1 MKFFN
6 NKLSRINLLILVG
19 ILTYLYTNM
28 SNSDGYGAAIA
39 KASPS
44 VINISSKKNIDTRSF
59 NGRLPNDLMGSG
71 IIISNDGYIITNLH
85 VIEGTRSI
93 EVELDDGQV
102 YTASLIGFDE
112 RSDLAVIKITPI
124 DTLQPIEVSNSSSVQ
139 IGDQVIAIGN
149 AFGLGK
155 TFTSGIISATGRDYG
170 NPYLELIQTDAAIN
184 PGNSGGAL
192 INHKGN
198 LIGMNTKIFS
208 QTGSYAGIGFALPA
222 NKMIEVASEIIQY
235 GSVKRSWIGDFRV
248 KVKRFLLNNNP
259 TYGLEILELRNYGP
273 LFNSGKIK
281 PGAIILSINNES
293 PTWENLTG
301 ALKNSFPGDEIDFQ
315 ILQNSNLKDYKVV
328 TEAIPAQWVT
338 HLSRWDLVFLKTK
351 QYPPLHHLLE
361 SFQSLLL
368 TCIHMLR

>member
-1 MKFFN
+1 
-6 NKLSRINLLILVG
+6 
-19 ILTYLYTNM
+19 M
-28 SNSDGYGAAIA
+28 SNSDGYVKAIA

-44 VINISSKKNIDTRSF
+44 VINISSKKSIDARLFDGRSV
-59 NGRLPNDLMGSG
+59 NDFMGSG

-85 VIEGTRSI
+85 VIEGTSII

-102 YTASLIGFDE
+102 YPASLIGFDE
-112 RSDLAVIKITPI
+112 RSDLAVIKINPI
-124 DTLQPIEVSNSSSVQ
+124 DSLKPIEVSNSSSVQ
-139 IGDQVIAIGN
+139 IGDEAIAIGN

-328 TEAIPAQWVT
+328 TEAIPTQ
-338 HLSRWDLVFLKTK
+338 
-351 QYPPLHHLLE
+351 
-361 SFQSLLL
+361 
-368 TCIHMLR
+368 

>member
-1 MKFFN
+1 MRFFN
-6 NKLSRINLLILVG
+6 NKLSRINFLILLG

-28 SNSDGYGAAIA
+28 SNDNGYVEAIS

-44 VINISSKKNIDTRSF
+44 VINIRSAKNIETRLF
-59 NGRLPNDLMGSG
+59 DGAIENDVIGSG
-71 IIISNDGYIITNLH
+71 IIISNDGYIITNMH
-85 VIEGTRSI
+85 VIEGKRLI
-93 EVELDDGQV
+93 NVELDDGQV
-102 YTASLIGFDE
+102 YKASLIGFDE
-112 RSDLAVIKITPI
+112 RSDLAVIKIVPSDPLT
-124 DTLQPIEVSNSSSVQ
+124 PIEVSNSSSVQ

-208 QTGSYAGIGFALPA
+208 KTGSYTGIGFALPA
-222 NKMIEVASEIIQY
+222 NKMIEVASEIIQF

-248 KVKRFLLNNNP
+248 KAKRFLLNNELA
-259 TYGLEILELRNYGP
+259 YGLEILELRNYGP
-273 LFNSGKIK
+273 LFNSEKIK
-281 PGAIILSINNES
+281 PGDIILSINNES

-301 ALKNSFPGDEIDFQ
+301 ALKNSFPGDEINFQ
-315 ILQNSNLKDYKVV
+315 IVQDSEVNNYIVF
-328 TEAIPAQWVT
+328 TEAIPV
-338 HLSRWDLVFLKTK
+338 K
-351 QYPPLHHLLE
+351 
-361 SFQSLLL
+361 
-368 TCIHMLR
+368 

>member
-1 MKFFN
+1 MRFFN
-6 NKLSRINLLILVG
+6 NKLSRINFLILLG

-28 SNSDGYGAAIA
+28 SNEEGYVEAIS

-44 VINISSKKNIDTRSF
+44 VINISSVKNIETRLF
-59 NGRLPNDLMGSG
+59 NGSIENGVIGSG
-71 IIISNDGYIITNLH
+71 IIISNDGYIITNMH
-85 VIEGTRSI
+85 VIEGKSAI
-93 EVELDDGQV
+93 NVELDDGQV
-102 YTASLIGFDE
+102 YKASLIGFDE
-112 RSDLAVIKITPI
+112 RSDLAVIKIVPSNLLT
-124 DTLQPIEVSNSSSVQ
+124 PIEVSNSSSVQ

-208 QTGSYAGIGFALPA
+208 KTGSYAGIGFALPA

-235 GSVKRSWIGDFRV
+235 GSVKQSWIGDFRV
-248 KVKRFLLNNNP
+248 KAKRFILNGKP
-259 TYGLEILELRNYGP
+259 TFGLEILELRNYGP
-273 LFNSGKIK
+273 LFNIGKIK
-281 PGAIILSINNES
+281 AGAIILSINNES

-315 ILQNSNLKDYKVV
+315 ILQNSNVRDYKIT
-328 TEAIPAQWVT
+328 TEAIPA
-338 HLSRWDLVFLKTK
+338 
-351 QYPPLHHLLE
+351 P
-361 SFQSLLL
+361 
-368 TCIHMLR
+368 

>member
-6 NKLSRINLLILVG
+6 NKLSRINFLILVG
-19 ILTYLYTNM
+19 ILTYLYINM
-28 SNSDGYGAAIA
+28 SNGDGYVGAIA

-44 VINISSKKNIDTRSF
+44 VINISSKSNIETRSF
-59 NGRLPNDLMGSG
+59 DGRLPNNLMGSG

-85 VIEGTRSI
+85 VIKGARII

-102 YTASLIGFDE
+102 YPASLIGFDE
-112 RSDLAVIKITPI
+112 RSDLAVIKITPM
-124 DTLQPIEVSNSSSVQ
+124 DSLEPIEVSNSSSAQ

-248 KVKRFLLNNNP
+248 KVKRFLLNNKP

-281 PGAIILSINNES
+281 QGAIILSINKES

-301 ALKNSFPGDEIDFQ
+301 ALKNSFPGDEIEFQ
-315 ILQNSNLKDYKVV
+315 VLQDSNVNDYKVT
-328 TEAIPAQWVT
+328 TEAIPAQ
-338 HLSRWDLVFLKTK
+338 
-351 QYPPLHHLLE
+351 
-361 SFQSLLL
+361 
-368 TCIHMLR
+368 

>member
-1 MKFFN
+1 MRFFN
-6 NKLSRINLLILVG
+6 NKLSRINFLILVG

-28 SNSDGYGAAIA
+28 SNGDGYVEAIS

-44 VINISSKKNIDTRSF
+44 VVNISSKKNNGTRLF
-59 NGRLPNDLMGSG
+59 NGNSANDVMGSG
-71 IIISNDGYIITNLH
+71 IIISNDGYLITNLH
-85 VIEGTRSI
+85 VIEGTSII
-93 EVELDDGQV
+93 EVELHDGQV
-102 YTASLIGFDE
+102 YPASLIGFDE
-112 RSDLAVIKITPI
+112 RSDLAVIKINPT
-124 DTLQPIEVSNSSSVQ
+124 DTLKPIEVSNSSSVQ

-208 QTGSYAGIGFALPA
+208 KTGSYAGIGFALPA

-235 GSVKRSWIGDFRV
+235 GSVKRSWVGDFRV
-248 KVKRFLLNNNP
+248 KAKRFLLNNKP
-259 TYGLEILELRNYGP
+259 TYGLEILELRNIGP
-273 LFNSGKIK
+273 LFNNGKIK

-293 PTWENLTG
+293 PSWENLTS
-301 ALKNSFPGDEIDFQ
+301 ALKNSFPGDEINFQ
-315 ILQNSNLKDYKVV
+315 ILQDSNVEDYKVV
-328 TEAIPAQWVT
+328 TEAIPIQ
-338 HLSRWDLVFLKTK
+338 
-351 QYPPLHHLLE
+351 
-361 SFQSLLL
+361 
-368 TCIHMLR
+368 

>member
-1 MKFFN
+1 
-6 NKLSRINLLILVG
+6 
-19 ILTYLYTNM
+19 M
-28 SNSDGYGAAIA
+28 SNSDGYVGAIA
-39 KASPS
+39 KASSS
-44 VINISSKKNIDTRSF
+44 VINISIKKNIETRSF
-59 NGRLPNDLMGSG
+59 DRGQLNDLVGSG
-71 IIISNDGYIITNLH
+71 IIISDDGYVITNLH
-85 VIEGTRSI
+85 VIEGARII

-102 YTASLIGFDE
+102 YPASLIGFDE
-112 RSDLAVIKITPI
+112 RSDLAVIKITPM
-124 DTLQPIEVSNSSSVQ
+124 DVLKPIEVSNSSSVQ
-139 IGDQVIAIGN
+139 VGDQVIAIGN

-248 KVKRFLLNNNP
+248 KIKRFLLNNKP

-273 LFNSGKIK
+273 LFNSGKIQ
-281 PGAIILSINNES
+281 PGAIILSVN
-293 PTWENLTG
+293 
-301 ALKNSFPGDEIDFQ
+301 
-315 ILQNSNLKDYKVV
+315 KV
-328 TEAIPAQWVT
+328 P
-338 HLSRWDLVFLKTK
+338 LVFMTIC
-351 QYPPLHHLLE
+351 
-361 SFQSLLL
+361 L
-368 TCIHMLR
+368 TPA

>member
-1 MKFFN
+1 MRFFN
-6 NKLSRINLLILVG
+6 NKLSRINFLILIG
-19 ILTYLYTNM
+19 ILTYLYINM
-28 SNSDGYGAAIA
+28 SNSDGYVGAIA

-44 VINISSKKNIDTRSF
+44 VINISIKKNIEARSF
-59 NGRLPNDLMGSG
+59 DRGQLNDLVGSG
-71 IIISNDGYIITNLH
+71 IIISDDGYVITNLH
-85 VIEGTRSI
+85 VIEGARII

-102 YTASLIGFDE
+102 YPASLIGFDE
-112 RSDLAVIKITPI
+112 RSDLAVIKITPMDI
-124 DTLQPIEVSNSSSVQ
+124 LKPIEISNSSSVQ
-139 IGDQVIAIGN
+139 VGDQVIAIGN

-248 KVKRFLLNNNP
+248 KIKRFLLNNKP

-273 LFNSGKIK
+273 LFNSGDIK
-281 PGAIILSINNES
+281 PGAIILSVNNQL
-293 PTWENLTG
+293 PTWENLTD
-301 ALKNSFPGDEIDFQ
+301 ALNNSFPGDEISFQ
-315 ILQNSNLKDYKVV
+315 ILQNSNVKDFKVV
-328 TEAIPAQWVT
+328 TEAIPI
-338 HLSRWDLVFLKTK
+338 L
-351 QYPPLHHLLE
+351 
-361 SFQSLLL
+361 
-368 TCIHMLR
+368 

>member
-1 MKFFN
+1 MRFFN
-6 NKLSRINLLILVG
+6 NKLSRINFLILLG

-28 SNSDGYGAAIA
+28 SNDNGYVEAIS

-44 VINISSKKNIDTRSF
+44 VINIRSAKNIETRLF
-59 NGRLPNDLMGSG
+59 DGALENDVIGSG
-71 IIISNDGYIITNLH
+71 IIISNDGYIITNMH
-85 VIEGTRSI
+85 VIEGKRLI
-93 EVELDDGQV
+93 NVELDDGQV
-102 YTASLIGFDE
+102 YKASLIGFDE
-112 RSDLAVIKITPI
+112 RSDLAVIKIVPSDPLT
-124 DTLQPIEVSNSSSVQ
+124 PIEVSNSSSVQ

-208 QTGSYAGIGFALPA
+208 KTGSYTGIGFALPA
-222 NKMIEVASEIIQY
+222 NKMIEVASEIIQF

-248 KVKRFLLNNNP
+248 KTKRFLLNNELA
-259 TYGLEILELRNYGP
+259 YGLEILELRNYGP
-273 LFNSGKIK
+273 LFNSEKIK

-301 ALKNSFPGDEIDFQ
+301 ALKNSFPGDEINFQ
-315 ILQNSNLKDYKVV
+315 ILQDSEVNNYIVF
-328 TEAIPAQWVT
+328 TEAIPV
-338 HLSRWDLVFLKTK
+338 K
-351 QYPPLHHLLE
+351 
-361 SFQSLLL
+361 
-368 TCIHMLR
+368 

>member
-1 MKFFN
+1 MRFFN
-6 NKLSRINLLILVG
+6 NKLSRINFLILVG
-19 ILTYLYTNM
+19 ILTYLYINM
-28 SNSDGYGAAIA
+28 SNSDGYVGAIA

-44 VINISSKKNIDTRSF
+44 VINISIKKNIEARSF
-59 NGRLPNDLMGSG
+59 DRGQLNDLVGSG
-71 IIISNDGYIITNLH
+71 IIISDDGYVITNLH
-85 VIEGTRSI
+85 VIEGARII

-102 YTASLIGFDE
+102 YPASLIGFDE
-112 RSDLAVIKITPI
+112 RSDLAVIKITPM
-124 DTLQPIEVSNSSSVQ
+124 DVLKPIEVSNSSSVQ
-139 IGDQVIAIGN
+139 VGDQVIAIGN

-248 KVKRFLLNNNP
+248 KIKRFLLNNKP
-259 TYGLEILELRNYGP
+259 AYGLEILELRNYGP
-273 LFNSGKIK
+273 LFNSGKIQ
-281 PGAIILSINNES
+281 PGAIILSINNQT

-301 ALKNSFPGDEIDFQ
+301 ALKNSFPGDEISFQ
-315 ILQNSNLKDYKVV
+315 ILQNSNVKDYKVI
-328 TEAIPAQWVT
+328 TEAIPI
-338 HLSRWDLVFLKTK
+338 K
-351 QYPPLHHLLE
+351 
-361 SFQSLLL
+361 
-368 TCIHMLR
+368 

>member
-1 MKFFN
+1 
-6 NKLSRINLLILVG
+6 
-19 ILTYLYTNM
+19 M
-28 SNSDGYGAAIA
+28 SNSDGYVVAIA

-44 VINISSKKNIDTRSF
+44 VINISSKKNIDARLFDGRSV
-59 NGRLPNDLMGSG
+59 NDFMGSG

-85 VIEGTRSI
+85 VIEGTSII

-102 YTASLIGFDE
+102 YPASLIGFDE
-112 RSDLAVIKITPI
+112 RSDLAVIKINPI
-124 DTLQPIEVSNSSSVQ
+124 DSLKPIEVSNSSSVQ
-139 IGDQVIAIGN
+139 IGDEAIAIGN

-248 KVKRFLLNNNP
+248 KAKRLLLNNKP
-259 TYGLEILELRNYGP
+259 TYGLEILELKNYGP

-281 PGAIILSINNES
+281 SGAIILSINNES

-301 ALKNSFPGDEIDFQ
+301 ALKNSFPGDEISFR
-315 ILQNSNLKDYKVV
+315 ILQNSNMEDYKVM
-328 TEAIPAQWVT
+328 TEAIPN
-338 HLSRWDLVFLKTK
+338 
-351 QYPPLHHLLE
+351 
-361 SFQSLLL
+361 
-368 TCIHMLR
+368 

>member
-1 MKFFN
+1 MRFFD
-6 NKLSRINLLILVG
+6 NKLSRINFVILLG

-28 SNSDGYGAAIA
+28 SKDNDYVEAIS

-44 VINISSKKNIDTRSF
+44 VINISSVKNIDK
-59 NGRLPNDLMGSG
+59 RLFDGGTENSVMGSG
-71 IIISNDGYIITNLH
+71 IIISIDGYIITNMH
-85 VIEGTRSI
+85 VVEGKRLVN
-93 EVELDDGQV
+93 VELDDGQV
-102 YTASLIGFDE
+102 YSASIIGFDE
-112 RSDLAVIKITPI
+112 RSDLAVIKIVPSDPLT
-124 DTLQPIEVSNSSSVQ
+124 PIEVSNSSSVQ

-208 QTGSYAGIGFALPA
+208 KTGSYAGIGFALPA
-222 NKMIEVASEIIQY
+222 NKMIEVASEIIKY

-248 KVKRFLLNNNP
+248 KTKRFTLNSKP
-259 TYGLEILELRNYGP
+259 TFGLEILELRNYGP
-273 LFNSGKIK
+273 LFNVGKIK
-281 PGAIILSINNES
+281 AGAIILSINNEL

-301 ALKNSFPGDEIDFQ
+301 ALKNSFPGDAINFQ
-315 ILQNSNLKDYKVV
+315 ILQNSNVKDYKVI
-328 TEAIPAQWVT
+328 TEAIPIQ
-338 HLSRWDLVFLKTK
+338 
-351 QYPPLHHLLE
+351 
-361 SFQSLLL
+361 
-368 TCIHMLR
+368 

>member
-1 MKFFN
+1 MRFFN
-6 NKLSRINLLILVG
+6 NKLSRINFLILLG

-28 SNSDGYGAAIA
+28 SNDEGYVEAIS

-44 VINISSKKNIDTRSF
+44 VINISSVKNIETRLF
-59 NGRLPNDLMGSG
+59 DGTEENGVIGSG
-71 IIISNDGYIITNLH
+71 IIISNDGYIITNMH
-85 VIEGTRSI
+85 VIEGKRLI
-93 EVELDDGQV
+93 NVELDDGQV
-102 YTASLIGFDE
+102 YKASLIGLDE
-112 RSDLAVIKITPI
+112 RSDLAVIKIVPSDPLTPI
-124 DTLQPIEVSNSSSVQ
+124 KVSNSSSVQ

-208 QTGSYAGIGFALPA
+208 KTGSYTGIGFALPA
-222 NKMIEVASEIIQY
+222 NKIIEVASEIIQF

-248 KVKRFLLNNNP
+248 KAKRFLLNNELA
-259 TYGLEILELRNYGP
+259 YGLEILELRNYGP
-273 LFNSGKIK
+273 LFRSGKIK

-301 ALKNSFPGDEIDFQ
+301 ALKNSFPGDEINFK
-315 ILQNSNLKDYKVV
+315 ILQDSEVNNYKVF
-328 TEAIPAQWVT
+328 TEAIPV
-338 HLSRWDLVFLKTK
+338 K
-351 QYPPLHHLLE
+351 
-361 SFQSLLL
+361 
-368 TCIHMLR
+368 